1 MPSFDRQL
9 KDHLR
14 SRLPEWMIPRRIVT
28 LEALPLSANGKVD
41 RNDLPIP
48 ATAPATEYQPP
59 HTEMEREI
67 VSLWQEVLEIPKVGM
82 QDDFFQL
89 GGNSLQAIRLLTQL
103 REKFAVEV
111 TMAQLFD
118 AQSPVAQSMLVAS
131 LQQAPADSTTIE
143 RVDRSSQSLDE
154 LSDAEVD
161 QKLRELLDEETETSE
176 K

>member
-1 MPSFDRQL
+1 
-9 KDHLR
+9 
-14 SRLPEWMIPRRIVT
+14 
-28 LEALPLSANGKVD
+28 
-41 RNDLPIP
+41 
-48 ATAPATEYQPP
+48 
-59 HTEMEREI
+59 
-67 VSLWQEVLEIPKVGM
+67 
-82 QDDFFQL
+82 
-89 GGNSLQAIRLLTQL
+89 
-103 REKFAVEV
+103 
-111 TMAQLFD
+111 MAQLFD